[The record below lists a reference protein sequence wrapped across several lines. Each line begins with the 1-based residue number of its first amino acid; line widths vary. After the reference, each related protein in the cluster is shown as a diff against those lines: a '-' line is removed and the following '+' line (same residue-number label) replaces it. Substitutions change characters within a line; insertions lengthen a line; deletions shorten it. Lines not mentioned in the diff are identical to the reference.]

1 MGSGFGKERSWS
13 RRKQLGFRKTVL
25 TVHIEYLKGI
35 VLKEGKSFLYPKSS
49 IRNELLLEKKY
60 LSMKDVF
67 LGENH
72 IPDNV
77 PCLDTVDGNT
87 STYEYILYLRK
98 YTFVLKKKNPIQGK
112 HDRV

>member
-1 MGSGFGKERSWS
+1 M
-13 RRKQLGFRKTVL
+13 
-25 TVHIEYLKGI
+25 KGI
-35 VLKEGKSFLYPKSS
+35 
-49 IRNELLLEKKY
+49 
-60 LSMKDVF
+60 F

-98 YTFVLKKKNPIQGK
+98 YVSVLKKKNPIPGK